1 MESFCFKSEN
11 VADVERK
18 RLSRT
23 LLRVFVTIAVGSS
36 ILMTIIPLRD
46 MTFLEYSYVLIVSC
60 FLFLYWGAII
70 HSQKK
75 NIPFCLMYDAP
86 TEQFTYIGKDKKI
99 AFKAADI
106 EKWSSVEYKSRAGVI
121 TSTEDTFVLKT
132 GEEICFSSDYNERLH
147 YFLRLNIAELHLPD
161 PVFR

>member
-11 VADVERK
+11 IADVGRR

-36 ILMTIIPLRD
+36 ILLVISNSQDINFWD
-46 MTFLEYSYVLIVSC
+46 CCYVLIVSC

-75 NIPFCLMYDAP
+75 NIPFYLMYDAP
-86 TEQFTYIGKDKKI
+86 TEQFTYICKDKKI

-106 EKWSSVEYKSRAGVI
+106 EKWSSVEYRSRAGVI

-132 GEEICFSSDYNERLH
+132 GDEICFSSDYNERLH
-147 YFLRLNIAELHLPD
+147 YFLRHNIAELHLPD
-161 PVFR
+161 PV